1 MEITGN
7 KSLPSTFGHLTESL
21 FDQYPVYEL
30 KFSSSSIINEYLPD
44 KLAAFS
50 IKSWKNR
57 SKHHFFYSK
66 PIIYATRCQLS
77 NTNEPLSSTFSFSDL
92 LKELLSEN
100 NSKLRYN
107 FVIMGDRIILAR
119 VAPLHHLS
127 YRLLCKH
134 ISLANRSADV
144 RFAGEL
150 WRDEKHQFRLNNN
163 SGTYRPVN
171 ELIKQATQLLNL
183 LTSLQFEGIDFRKS
197 IPFPVKHQRNKKIR
211 ST

>member
-1 MEITGN
+1 MEITAN
-7 KSLPSTFGHLTESL
+7 KSLPSSFGHLTESL
-21 FDQYPVYEL
+21 FDQYPIYEL
-30 KFSSSSIINEYLPD
+30 KFSSSIIDEYLPRP
-44 KLAAFS
+44 LTAFS
-50 IKSWKNR
+50 AKSWKNR
-57 SKHHFFYSK
+57 SKRHFFYSK
-66 PIIYATRCQLS
+66 PIIFATRYQLS
-77 NTNEPLSSTFSFSDL
+77 NTNEPFSSNFSFSDL
-92 LKELLSEN
+92 LNELLSEN

-107 FVIMGDRIILAR
+107 FVITGDRMILAR

-163 SGTYRPVN
+163 SGTYRPAN
-171 ELIKQATQLLNL
+171 QLIEQATELLNL
-183 LTSLQFEGIDFRKS
+183 LTSLQFKGIDFRKS
-197 IPFPVKHQRNKKIR
+197 MQSPVKHQRNKKIR